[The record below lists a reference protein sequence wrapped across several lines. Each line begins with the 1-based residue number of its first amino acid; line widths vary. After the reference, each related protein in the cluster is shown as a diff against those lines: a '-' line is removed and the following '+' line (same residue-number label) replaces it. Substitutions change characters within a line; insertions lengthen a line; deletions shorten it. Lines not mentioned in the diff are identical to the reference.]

1 VKDPQEALEAARAAA
16 GAVAARGGGVR
27 EPLDL
32 APVTRVAD
40 WQRLS
45 EWAIIE
51 PDAAKI
57 YSTRRFG
64 APLTWLKRAL
74 LRFLRQ
80 YNDQILA
87 QQSRFNAHVLAHVM
101 NLDERV
107 RELEKTAGERSR
119 PADPAP
125 TGTLDR

>member
-1 VKDPQEALEAARAAA
+1 MKDPQEALEVARRAAA
-16 GAVAARGGGVR
+16 DARGNGAR
-27 EPLDL
+27 EPLEL
-32 APVTRVAD
+32 APVSRVAD

-51 PDAAKI
+51 PDAARI

-107 RELEKTAGERSR
+107 RELEKRAGH
-119 PADPAP
+119 PQDPAE
-125 TGTLDR
+125 

>member
-1 VKDPQEALEAARAAA
+1 MKDPAEALTAARAAA
-16 GAVAARGGGVR
+16 ERSRTGEP

-32 APVTRVAD
+32 HPVSRVGD
-40 WQRLS
+40 WQRLT
-45 EWAIIE
+45 EWAIIQ
-51 PDAAKI
+51 PDPARI

-80 YNDQILA
+80 YNDQMLA

-101 NLDERV
+101 NLDERLRALEDTA
-107 RELEKTAGERSR
+107 RERTDK
-119 PADPAP
+119 
-125 TGTLDR
+125 

>member
-1 VKDPQEALEAARAAA
+1 MKDPAEALEAARAAA
-16 GAVAARGGGVR
+16 AQSRGGTAG

-32 APVTRVAD
+32 HPVTRVAD
-40 WQRLS
+40 WQRLT

-51 PDAAKI
+51 PDHARI

-80 YNDQILA
+80 YNDQIVA

-107 RELEKTAGERSR
+107 RELEQRAGK
-119 PADPAP
+119 
-125 TGTLDR
+125 

>member
-1 VKDPQEALEAARAAA
+1 MKDPQEALEAARAAA
-16 GAVAARGGGVR
+16 AAARGGAPG
-27 EPLDL
+27 EPLDR

-64 APLTWLKRAL
+64 APLTWLKRGL

-101 NLDERV
+101 NLEERM
-107 RELEKTAGERSR
+107 RELEERSQR
-119 PADPAP
+119 
-125 TGTLDR
+125 

>member
-1 VKDPQEALEAARAAA
+1 MREPDEALEAARRAAS
-16 GAVAARGGGVR
+16 AARGDAPG
-27 EPLDL
+27 EPLDRH
-32 APVTRVAD
+32 PVSRVAD

-51 PDAAKI
+51 PDAARI

-87 QQSRFNAHVLAHVM
+87 QQSRFNAGVVACVE
-101 NLDERV
+101 NLDARV
-107 RELEKTAGERSR
+107 AELEAALARLRARE
-119 PADPAP
+119 
-125 TGTLDR
+125 